1 MTIDTVSKNNLPRLF
16 LKIGESYRLV
26 LRLNLVSLPTH
37 RQNRM
42 QIEIYQWLVPLIG
55 LIYIFRT
62 VRQYLR
68 KKRSVRNMAVWVI
81 FWLTII
87 LLAIVP
93 NEISFKIADLLGF
106 KNNVNAII
114 FVALG
119 LLFLLVF
126 YLSSTIERLENQ
138 ITELVRKMALEE
150 KDKD

>member
-138 ITELVRKMALEE
+138 ITELVRKMALED

>member
-1 MTIDTVSKNNLPRLF
+1 MTIDTVSKNDLPRLF

-138 ITELVRKMALEE
+138 ITELVRKMALED

>member
-26 LRLNLVSLPTH
+26 LRLNLVNLPTH

-138 ITELVRKMALEE
+138 ITELVRKMALED

>member
-1 MTIDTVSKNNLPRLF
+1 MDK
-16 LKIGESYRLV
+16 Y
-26 LRLNLVSLPTH
+26 SLHLLILSFTH
-37 RQNRM
+37 FTRM

-55 LIYIFRT
+55 LIYIVRT
-62 VRQYLR
+62 VRQYLK
-68 KKRSVRNMAVWVI
+68 KKRSVRNMAVWVT
-81 FWLTII
+81 FWCTII
-87 LLAIVP
+87 LLAIIP

-126 YLSSTIERLENQ
+126 YLSSTIEKLENQ

-150 KDKD
+150 DDRE

>member
-1 MTIDTVSKNNLPRLF
+1 
-16 LKIGESYRLV
+16 
-26 LRLNLVSLPTH
+26 
-37 RQNRM
+37 M
-42 QIEIYQWLVPLIG
+42 QVEIYQWLVPLIG
-55 LIYIFRT
+55 LIYIVRT
-62 VRQYLR
+62 VRQYLN

-81 FWLTII
+81 FWSTII
-87 LLAIVP
+87 LLAIIP

-126 YLSSTIERLENQ
+126 YLSSTIEKLENQ

-150 KDKD
+150 DDDS

>member
-1 MTIDTVSKNNLPRLF
+1 
-16 LKIGESYRLV
+16 
-26 LRLNLVSLPTH
+26 
-37 RQNRM
+37 M
-42 QIEIYQWLVPLIG
+42 QVEIYQWLVPLIG

-62 VRQYLR
+62 VRQYLN

-81 FWLTII
+81 FWSTII

-126 YLSSTIERLENQ
+126 YLSSTIEKLENQ

-150 KDKD
+150 DDE